1 MLNHL
6 TKSPR
11 ESFLTGPGLLDAVW
25 SGALI
30 LVFFV
35 LVFAQVA
42 EVFSHE
48 LGRSTVVA
56 AVSVPSPTSLS
67 DRPILRAPADPS

>member
-6 TKSPR
+6 TKSSR
-11 ESFLTGPGLLDAVW
+11 ESFPSAPGLLDAVW

-30 LVFFV
+30 LIFFV

-42 EVFSHE
+42 TVFSHE
-48 LGRSTVVA
+48 LGRSTLVA
-56 AVSVPSPTSLS
+56 AVSVPSPTGLS
-67 DRPILRAPADPS
+67 DRPILRAEAGPS